1 MAIRIT
7 KVYTR
12 HGDKGDTHLVGGS
25 RVGKDDPRIESYGT
39 IDELN
44 AILGIV
50 RAFNDGAP
58 PSPATKR
65 LDQILR
71 QVQNELFDLGSELA
85 TPPAAVWEGMIR
97 IGPAQIK
104 VLERTIDEC
113 QADLQ
118 PLKSFI
124 LPGGGTIAAFLHQ
137 ARTVCRRAERDIL
150 RLMRREPIGDAVLGY
165 VNRLSDLLF
174 VLSRW
179 MSHTLGEPEY
189 LWEKGLALPV
199 GRAPKAAAPAASK
212 APSKS
217 APKAVKGRKA

>member
-12 HGDKGDTHLVGGS
+12 HGDKGETHLVGGR
-25 RVGKDDPRIESYGT
+25 RVAKDDPRIESYGT

-44 AILGIV
+44 AVLGIV
-50 RAFNDGAP
+50 RASNDAAP
-58 PSPATKR
+58 SSTAKTR

-85 TPPAAVWEGMIR
+85 TPPDAAWEGMIR
-97 IGPAQIK
+97 IGPEQIA

-113 QADLQ
+113 QEDLA
-118 PLKSFI
+118 PLESFI
-124 LPGGGTIAAFLHQ
+124 LPGGGMIAAFLHQ
-137 ARTVCRRAERDIL
+137 ARTVCRRAERDVL
-150 RLMRREPIGDAVLGY
+150 RLMHREPVGEHVLGY

-189 LWEKGLALPV
+189 LWEKGLTLPV
-199 GRAPKAAAPAASK
+199 GRPPKAAAKAARARS
-212 APSKS
+212 
-217 APKAVKGRKA
+217 PK

>member
-12 HGDKGDTHLVGGS
+12 HGDKGQTHLVGGR
-25 RVGKDDPRIESYGT
+25 RVAKDDLRIESYGT

-50 RAFNDGAP
+50 RAFNDEATAA
-58 PSPATKR
+58 PATKR

-85 TPPAAVWEGMIR
+85 TPPDAVWKGMIR
-97 IGPAQIK
+97 IGPEQIT

-113 QADLQ
+113 QADLA
-118 PLKSFI
+118 PLKSCI
-124 LPGGGTIAAFLHQ
+124 LPGGGSIAAFLHQ

-150 RLMRREPIGDAVLGY
+150 RLMHREPIGESVLGY

-179 MSHTLGEPEY
+179 MSRAQGEPEY
-189 LWEKGLALPV
+189 LWEKGLTLPV
-199 GRAPKAAAPAASK
+199 GPPPKRPAAANPEPATK
-212 APSKS
+212 KP
-217 APKAVKGRKA
+217 GRRS

>member
-12 HGDKGDTHLVGGS
+12 HGDKGDTHLVGGR
-25 RVGKDDPRIESYGT
+25 RVPKDDARIESYGT

-44 AILGIV
+44 SILGIV
-50 RAFNDGAP
+50 RACNDAAK
-58 PSPATKR
+58 PSPATTR

-85 TPPAAVWEGMIR
+85 TPPDAAWEGMIK
-97 IGPAQIK
+97 IGAEQIT

-113 QADLQ
+113 QADLE

-124 LPGGGTIAAFLHQ
+124 LPGGGMIAAFLHQ

-150 RLMRREPIGDAVLGY
+150 RLMRREPIGAAVLGY

-189 LWEKGLALPV
+189 LWEKGLTLPV
-199 GRAPKAAAPAASK
+199 GRPPKKATSKPAAK
-212 APSKS
+212 PT
-217 APKAVKGRKA
+217 PKRKKR